1 MHMSPPINLLSAMTA
16 RLAEPGL
23 SIGHRIIAEGDE
35 DALLTREAPLFQ
47 QASLQAKRQS
57 GAARLVAR
65 RLLAGYGQDGAMIG
79 RAASGAP
86 LWPAGIV
93 GSLAHDSGVAVAAV
107 ALSSDFAG
115 VGIDVEPAENLPGE
129 MVDLVAT
136 PSERSRY
143 AASLLQSRV
152 LFVSKEAVYKA
163 THPLDG
169 VFLDFHDIE
178 IDLDRQVAV
187 VRGARTVR
195 VRVGVSS
202 HVVALAFVKAR
213 GA

>member
-1 MHMSPPINLLSAMTA
+1 MSPLIDPLATMTA

-35 DALLTREAPLFQ
+35 GALLAGEAQLFQ

-65 RLLAGYGQDGAMIG
+65 RLLAGYGHDGAAIG
-79 RAASGAP
+79 KAASGAP
-86 LWPAGIV
+86 LWPAGMV

-107 ALSSDFAG
+107 ARSQDFTG
-115 VGIDVEPAENLPGE
+115 VGIDIEPAENLPGE

-136 PSERSRY
+136 PAERSRY
-143 AASLLQSRV
+143 APSVLHSRV
-152 LFVSKEAVYKA
+152 LFVAKEAVYKA
-163 THPLDG
+163 IHPLDG

-178 IDLDRQVAV
+178 IDLDRQVAI
-187 VRGARTVR
+187 VRGARTVS

-202 HVVALAFVKAR
+202 HVVALAFVRAR